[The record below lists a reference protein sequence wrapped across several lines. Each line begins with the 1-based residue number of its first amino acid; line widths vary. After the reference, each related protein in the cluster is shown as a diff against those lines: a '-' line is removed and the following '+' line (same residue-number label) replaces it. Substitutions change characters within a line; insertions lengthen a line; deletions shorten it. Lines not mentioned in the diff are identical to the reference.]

1 MHAEPFL
8 SANLERMLRDPR
20 LCFLS
25 EGAGC
30 HGISRG
36 LSGAGRA
43 PDQGRLIRMTLSE
56 GATCGVAAGL
66 AAAGQRVIVELIDPD
81 GLDRAAGALRDAGS
95 LRRRSD
101 GTWQAPVV
109 VLAPATV
116 PALIPG
122 LRAEAARTAPEAA
135 RLMRQAVGGAEPT
148 LILLPADMHSDVRDV
163 DAAEIDAAEQDGAAS
178 SATARP
184 AALLT
189 GPLSGPTG
197 RDACTVLAWGA
208 GIDDAL
214 AAAALD
220 ADREGAGGQG
230 RIEVVAITRL
240 APLDRATILE
250 SVQRTG
256 RVVIAGGLIDAEAL
270 QIVAEGA
277 FWRLLSP
284 PICLP
289 ARAADTAEARAE
301 AIRAA
306 VQQAIT
312 EGQ

>member
-1 MHAEPFL
+1 MHAEQFL
-8 SANLERMLRDPR
+8 SGNLERMLRDPR

-30 HGISRG
+30 HGMSRALPG
-36 LSGAGRA
+36 SGAPRA

-56 GATCGVAAGL
+56 GATCAVATGL
-66 AAAGQRVIVELIDPD
+66 AAAGHRVIVELIDPD
-81 GLDRAAGALRDAGS
+81 GLDRAAGALCDAAD

-109 VLAPATV
+109 VLAPASV
-116 PALIPG
+116 RALIPG
-122 LRAEAARTAPEAA
+122 LRTEAARTALEAA
-135 RLMRQAVGGAEPT
+135 RLIRQAVGGAEPA
-148 LILLPADMHSDVRDV
+148 LILLPTDLHDGAQDVSAA
-163 DAAEIDAAEQDGAAS
+163 DAAEASAADAAP
-178 SATARP
+178 TAVP
-184 AALLT
+184 SAALLT
-189 GPLSGPTG
+189 GPLTGPLTG
-197 RDACTVLAWGA
+197 DTCTVLAWGA
-208 GIDDAL
+208 GIDAAL
-214 AAAALD
+214 AAALD
-220 ADREGAGGQG
+220 SRAGSP
-230 RIEVVAITRL
+230 RIEVVALTRL

-270 QIVAEGA
+270 QIVLDGA

-284 PICLP
+284 PICVP
-289 ARAADTAEARAE
+289 ARRQSMED
-301 AIRAA
+301 AILAA